1 MPMNLLHF
9 DQGESPAAGAA
20 TGVAISV
27 PGIRAGSR
35 LLAVIAHD
43 VSNNVLTAH
52 NPGAFVVGAGSITS
66 ASVNTTGQRLAVL
79 FEGRA

>member
-9 DQGESPAAGAA
+9 DQGEAPATGAA

-27 PGIRAGSR
+27 PAIRAGNR
-35 LLAVIAHD
+35 LIAVVAHD

-52 NPGAFVVGAGSITS
+52 NPGAFVVGAGTITS
-66 ASVNTTGQRLAVL
+66 ASINTSGQRLAIL
-79 FEGRA
+79 FEGRP